1 METYA
6 ENPSEIYSNSAID
19 PAMKNAFMQTRKY
32 IMRKYFLTEAEATTI
47 ITQAV
52 DFSTTQ
58 LVDGNW
64 GVHAVVPKKVFEP
77 YEESEEPEVSLPI
90 VQRSIPPEAD
100 LPLNSDN
107 VHWGYFSKELDPV
120 MTVKS
125 GDEVVVEMA
134 THHAC
139 DDWDKMIAGD
149 EGTMNIYQKMLF
161 FVLFE
166 IVLTNLSF
174 LNFCCEQEWR
184 IFSTGPLKSKMSSI
198 EVPLVVEMVCM
209 F

>member
-6 ENPSEIYSNSAID
+6 DNPSDIYGNSAID
-19 PAMKNAFMQTRKY
+19 PAMGNTYMQTRKFL
-32 IMRKYFLTEAEATTI
+32 MANNLLTEAEANTI

-52 DFSTTQ
+52 DFAVTQ
-58 LVDGNW
+58 VVDGNW
-64 GVHAVVPKKVFEP
+64 GVHSVIPKKVFEP
-77 YEESEEPEVSLPI
+77 LEESEEPEVSLPI
-90 VQRSIPPEAD
+90 VQRMVPPEAD
-100 LPLNSDN
+100 LPLNSEN

-149 EGTMNIYQKMLF
+149 EGAM
-161 FVLFE
+161 
-166 IVLTNLSF
+166 IVFPTL
-174 LNFCCEQEWR
+174 C
-184 IFSTGPLKSKMSSI
+184 FSLI
-198 EVPLVVEMVCM
+198 
-209 F
+209 